1 MRILVIGGTG
11 FIGPHGVRSLTEMG
25 HEVTLFHR
33 GLAKPN
39 QALAVR
45 EVLGERRHLS
55 DFADEWKRLA
65 PEVVLDMIPVTEQDA
80 RVLMSTFK
88 GTACRLVV
96 ISSADVYRAYG
107 RLHGT
112 EPGPPDPLPLTE
124 DAPLRERL
132 YPYRGETPRRE
143 DDPKRW
149 MDDYDKILVEQVV
162 MGDPELPGTILRLAA
177 VHGPGDPLHRLFF
190 FLKRM
195 ADNRPASL
203 LDALEAKWRWAR
215 AYVENVA
222 AAITLAVTDGRAA
235 GRIFNVAE
243 PEGPSRCEWVKSI
256 ARSARWTGRIVLV
269 PEGRLPLQL
278 QLGVKDPK
286 QDLVLDT
293 SRIRRELGYKEIVSP
308 DEGLSQTVA
317 WEREHPPE
325 NVDPQMFD
333 YSTEDA
339 ILAKLELQRQT

>member
-177 VHGPGDPLHRLFF
+177 VYGPGRSSPSP
-190 FLKRM
+190 FLL
-195 ADNRPASL
+195 S
-203 LDALEAKWRWAR
+203 ET
-215 AYVENVA
+215 Y
-222 AAITLAVTDGRAA
+222 GRQ
-235 GRIFNVAE
+235 
-243 PEGPSRCEWVKSI
+243 PSGQL
-256 ARSARWTGRIVLV
+256 TGRF
-269 PEGRLPLQL
+269 GGQMA
-278 QLGVKDPK
+278 LGARV
-286 QDLVLDT
+286 
-293 SRIRRELGYKEIVSP
+293 RRERRS
-308 DEGLSQTVA
+308 S
-317 WEREHPPE
+317 H
-325 NVDPQMFD
+325 
-333 YSTEDA
+333 YSGRHGWPCRRTNF
-339 ILAKLELQRQT
+339 QCS

>member
-1 MRILVIGGTG
+1 
-11 FIGPHGVRSLTEMG
+11 
-25 HEVTLFHR
+25 
-33 GLAKPN
+33 
-39 QALAVR
+39 
-45 EVLGERRHLS
+45 
-55 DFADEWKRLA
+55 
-65 PEVVLDMIPVTEQDA
+65 MIPGTEQDA

-162 MGDPELPGTILRLAA
+162 MGNPELPGTVLRLAA
-177 VHGPGDPLHRLFF
+177 VYGPGDPLHRLFF

-195 ADNRPASL
+195 ADNRPAIL

-235 GRIFNVAE
+235 GTNFQFNVAE
-243 PEGPSRCEWVKSI
+243 PEGPSR
-256 ARSARWTGRIVLV
+256 L
-269 PEGRLPLQL
+269 
-278 QLGVKDPK
+278 
-286 QDLVLDT
+286 
-293 SRIRRELGYKEIVSP
+293 
-308 DEGLSQTVA
+308 
-317 WEREHPPE
+317 
-325 NVDPQMFD
+325 
-333 YSTEDA
+333 
-339 ILAKLELQRQT
+339 

>member
-1 MRILVIGGTG
+1 MADYQLEIVTKNVYALAVWDSSWNSYSNCYILTDN
-11 FIGPHGVRSLTEMG
+11 S
-25 HEVTLFHR
+25 EVTLIDSGKAEHSPILLEALGQLQKSSDAVVTLVATHGHR
-33 GLAKPN
+33 DHVGGSVILKRAKKTIQLADFPLLSPDLGKQFSPDLPSRGVVQN
-39 QALAVR
+39 L
-45 EVLGERRHLS
+45 ECVL
-55 DFADEWKRLA
+55 
-65 PEVVLDMIPVTEQDA
+65 
-80 RVLMSTFK
+80 
-88 GTACRLVV
+88 
-96 ISSADVYRAYG
+96 
-107 RLHGT
+107 
-112 EPGPPDPLPLTE
+112 
-124 DAPLRERL
+124 
-132 YPYRGETPRRE
+132 
-143 DDPKRW
+143 
-149 MDDYDKILVEQVV
+149 EQVV

-177 VHGPGDPLHRLFF
+177 VYGPGDPLHRLFF

-195 ADNRPASL
+195 ADNRPAIL

-339 ILAKLELQRQT
+339 ILAKLELQGQT